1 MVNYRKGVIMD
12 YEDKLLMVIARYRNC
27 IITKSELKK
36 EINTITINLLDE
48 FVRNNSNKFNSMEI
62 VNILDSINS
71 IKKVIKG

>member
-1 MVNYRKGVIMD
+1 ME

-27 IITKSELKK
+27 ITTESELKK

-48 FVRNNSNKFNSMEI
+48 FVRNNSNEFNSMEV

-71 IKKVIKG
+71 IKKVMEGVK

>member
-1 MVNYRKGVIMD
+1 MD